1 MVFFFKTH
9 HIFMSI
15 VCDKE
20 QNIGNCYFPSFGLA
34 HSLNIVF
41 SSVTEKNRYVMSCL
55 PVNIGLTTHY
65 WL

>member
-1 MVFFFKTH
+1 
-9 HIFMSI
+9 MSI
-15 VCDKE
+15 VCDNE
-20 QNIGNCYFPSFGLA
+20 QNIGNRYFPSFGLA